1 MHYALNTQCI
11 ICFFY
16 KKNKIT
22 IHINNNNQQLHE
34 KMNNAVPTTVAASP
48 SGASLVSNLTQ
59 GANTASERT
68 RRSIAVINGSS
79 LSLTRANDTA
89 PTQSGIESM
98 IAAMEHDDIHGGT
111 GEESDIEGE

>member
-1 MHYALNTQCI
+1 
-11 ICFFY
+11 
-16 KKNKIT
+16 
-22 IHINNNNQQLHE
+22 
-34 KMNNAVPTTVAASP
+34 
-48 SGASLVSNLTQ
+48 LTQ

-111 GEESDIEGE
+111 GEESDIEGEEIEQHNMASEANEKVTAAIEEDIKLGWKI